1 MVAPVT
7 PTRAVVT
14 AAESLLP
21 DCSSDELSALANVN
35 PRTARRLLAAAK
47 GGDDIPAARG
57 VAAALHDRLSL
68 ALALLEPF
76 KREPL

>member
-1 MVAPVT
+1 MT

-14 AAESLLP
+14 AANALLP
-21 DCSSDELSALANVN
+21 NCEADELSALANVN

-57 VAAALHDRLSL
+57 VAAALHDRLTV
-68 ALALLEPF
+68 ALGFLEPF
-76 KREPL
+76 KRG

>member
-1 MVAPVT
+1 MT

-14 AAESLLP
+14 AAEALLP
-21 DCSSDELSALANVN
+21 HCEADELAALANVN

-57 VAAALHDRLSL
+57 VAAALHDRLTA
-68 ALALLEPF
+68 ALLYLEPF
-76 KREPL
+76 KRG